1 MENTHLADELLSWP
15 QGGLDS
21 LSDDLLVSFPLSIT
35 PKIVWKALQ
44 AEKKSP
50 NIDQENMEGV
60 KKLSDINKELTPLAN
75 NLTLFSIQK
84 FWVGIFQLIQT
95 AKHSTQRALHA
106 TSNSDRWQ
114 ATTWATA
121 PSSSQPKTHSPAET
135 S

>member
-60 KKLSDINKELTPLAN
+60 KKL
-75 NLTLFSIQK
+75 
-84 FWVGIFQLIQT
+84 
-95 AKHSTQRALHA
+95 
-106 TSNSDRWQ
+106 
-114 ATTWATA
+114 
-121 PSSSQPKTHSPAET
+121 
-135 S
+135 